1 VLHYEGQSVAV
12 AKARDTSAGRQAKKI
27 EGGTVTDTP
36 WNRRSARQ
44 KADRQERSIAQ
55 LPGGKK
61 QVNSGRKWFS
71 KRDNRL
77 GGFLVEART
86 TESGRYCIERKEWED
101 IVRDA
106 HKSPPGLLPAMMID
120 LGPHRLIV
128 MELSTHLDRE
138 QRLINGDRS

>member
-1 VLHYEGQSVAV
+1 VAL
-12 AKARDTSAGRQAKKI
+12 AKACDTGAGRQATKI
-27 EGGTVTDTP
+27 EGGAVSTP

-44 KADRQERSIAQ
+44 KADRQERGIAQ

-86 TESGRYCIERKEWED
+86 TESGRYCIERREWEN

-106 HKSPPGLLPAMMID
+106 HKTPPGLLPAMMID

-138 QRLINGDRS
+138 QRLINAADS

>member
-1 VLHYEGQSVAV
+1 M
-12 AKARDTSAGRQAKKI
+12 
-27 EGGTVTDTP
+27 TDDNTP
-36 WNRRSARQ
+36 WKRRSARQ
-44 KADRQERSIAQ
+44 KADRQELRNAS

-77 GGFLVEART
+77 GGFLVETRG
-86 TESGRYCIERKEWED
+86 TESGRYCIERREWED

-106 HKSPPGLLPAMMID
+106 HKTPPGLLPAMQIE
-120 LGPHRLIV
+120 LGPHRLII

-138 QRLINGDRS
+138 QRLIDAADS